1 MLYLSNMNMAPYHW
15 PVNVGL
21 GRRRDPNVCQRDP
34 CPSFSVPLLRAGT
47 PRKHNFFVLVQ
58 RCLTST
64 KLLLM

>member
-1 MLYLSNMNMAPYHW
+1 MFVREIHAP
-15 PVNVGL
+15 L
-21 GRRRDPNVCQRDP
+21 L
-34 CPSFSVPLLRAGT
+34 SVPLLRAVA